1 MEMTAEVK
9 TFLEGIQQQAL
20 DAIKQHREQLD
31 KKYAEA
37 IAAGAPA
44 AEVKLELERIIKR
57 MDNMQQEI
65 GRPVGGDGSFTQ
77 AKTLGQIVTESD
89 VMAEVQK
96 KMGSSGASVRG
107 SRATIPI
114 NGSFFGE
121 EMKTTITSAAVGSS
135 TPGILIPERMPGI
148 VKPGVR
154 RLRVRDLMSRL
165 PTSNNAVE
173 YLKENAFTNAG
184 SPVAETISKPESALT
199 FTIASATV
207 KTIASWIPAAKQIL
221 DDLPA
226 LRAYINQR
234 LLEGLM
240 DVEDYELVSGD
251 GSGNHLAG
259 LTHEATAYDTARNAS
274 GDTYIDKINH
284 AISQVEDVLQE
295 ADGIILHPRDWR
307 TMQLV
312 KDQASN
318 VGNYVLGGPR
328 GDAQP
333 ILWGLP
339 VATTTAVQV
348 GHFYVGAFKRYCTV
362 WDRMAA
368 IVEIATEHADFFV
381 RNMVAILAEERIAFT
396 VQRSDAVVYGS
407 F

>member
-1 MEMTAEVK
+1 MEMTPEVK
-9 TFLEGIQQQAL
+9 TFLEGIQTQAL
-20 DAIKQHREQLD
+20 DAIKAHREQLD

-65 GRPVGGDGSFTQ
+65 SRPVGGDGAFLQ
-77 AKTLGQIVTESD
+77 GKTLGQLVVESD
-89 VMAEVQK
+89 VMAEVTKQF
-96 KMGSSGASVRG
+96 GPTGANIRG
-107 SRATIPI
+107 QRATIPI
-114 NGSFFGE
+114 PGSFFPGDF
-121 EMKTTITSAAVGSS
+121 KTTITSAAVGSS
-135 TPGILIPERMPGI
+135 TPGILVPERIPGI
-148 VKPGVR
+148 IKPGVR
-154 RLRVRDLMSRL
+154 RLRVRDLMTRL

-173 YLKENAFTNAG
+173 FVKENAFTNTA
-184 SPVAETISKPESALT
+184 SPTAETISKPESALT
-199 FTIASATV
+199 FTIDSSPV
-207 KTIASWIPAAKQIL
+207 RTIAHWVPAAKQIL
-221 DDLPA
+221 ADFPA
-226 LRAYINQR
+226 LQAYIDQR
-234 LLEGLM
+234 LLDGLM
-240 DVEDYELVSGD
+240 DVEDYELTGGD
-251 GSGNHLAG
+251 GSGNHVSG
-259 LTHEATAYDTARNAS
+259 LNSEATAYDTARNAS

-295 ADGIILHPRDWR
+295 ADGIILNPRDWR

-348 GHFYVGAFKRYCTV
+348 GHFYVGAFRRYCTV

-368 IVEIATEHADFFV
+368 VVEIATEHADFFV

-396 VQRSDAVVYGS
+396 VTRSDAVIYGA